1 MTEWSLR
8 ADGMAKIKGVASSCS
23 WSGTGGCI
31 ASSSAPSEGGVH
43 GCVCV
48 CVGEIVQK

>member
-8 ADGMAKIKGVASSCS
+8 ADGMAKTKGVASSCS
-23 WSGTGGCI
+23 RSGTGGCI
-31 ASSSAPSEGGVH
+31 ASSSAPSEGCAH
-43 GCVCV
+43 GGCV